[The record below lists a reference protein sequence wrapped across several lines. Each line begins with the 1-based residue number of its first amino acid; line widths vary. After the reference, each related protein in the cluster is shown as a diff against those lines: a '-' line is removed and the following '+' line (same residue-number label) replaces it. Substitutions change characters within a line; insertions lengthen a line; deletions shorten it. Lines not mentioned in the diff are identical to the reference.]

1 MNTNLAILGLTRF
14 IKEDSDEAKALI
26 ARGYKKT
33 PWGEGMLKNETIR
46 SNWSE
51 FFMVG
56 YSDADYA
63 AKKAPI
69 YLVPMNET
77 VCTTTG
83 LKNGYGFKST
93 AN

>member
-26 ARGYKKT
+26 ERGYKKT